1 MLEFAEDIR
10 ESLLSRDAH
19 VIVTGAS
26 GWLGQAALEMLE
38 AVYGRQFQSRVM
50 AFSNTPKP
58 ILLRSGT
65 VVSAQRFS
73 DLAHMNLPPAIILH
87 CAFLTR
93 EHAQLQP
100 MANYAAANREIRRV
114 MLSAI
119 TRNGALGVFVPSSG
133 AVYRADRS
141 LETDEAANPYGVLKL
156 EDEEVFAEIA
166 QRLGFPCAV
175 LRVFNLSGPFIN
187 KVSSYALGSII
198 HDIQSG
204 GPIRLR
210 ADIPVWRS
218 YAAVDDV
225 ISVAVAMVLCGERLA
240 PFDTAGDEPIEIG
253 DLARRVAVRMD
264 RADMQIV
271 RPALTGGAGSFYL
284 GQGDVFFAQACEA
297 GLTLRSLDAQIS
309 STVAFMERWTGR

>member
-73 DLAHMNLPPAIILH
+73 DLAHMDLPPAIILH

-100 MANYAAANREIRRV
+100 MADYAAANREIRRV
-114 MLSAI
+114 LLGALK
-119 TRNGALGVFVPSSG
+119 RNGALGFFVPSSG

-156 EDEEVFAEIA
+156 EDEEAFAEIA
-166 QRLGFPCAV
+166 QRLGFPCVV

-187 KVSSYALGSII
+187 KVSSYALASII
-198 HDIQSG
+198 YDIQSG

-225 ISVAVAMVLCGERLA
+225 INLGMTLLLRGERLT
-240 PFDTAGDEPIEIG
+240 PFDIAGDEPIEIG

-264 RADMQIV
+264 RPDMQIS
-271 RPALTGGAGSFYL
+271 RPALTGGLGSFYL
-284 GQGDVFFAQACEA
+284 GEGEVFFAQARQA
-297 GLTLRSLDAQIS
+297 GLALKPLDEQIS
-309 STVAFMERWTGR
+309 STAAYMERWLGQ